1 VQPHVRREVLVC
13 IAVVEAVQEPA
24 LFKARSEFV
33 SPLRYLKPSESLSEI
48 VAGLIMVLTFTLAAS
63 VLSGG
68 GQDGA
73 RAALL
78 GAIGCNTAWGI
89 IDAVFYMM
97 TSAFDRNRRLRLARA
112 IASTPD
118 QAAALTAIR
127 SELDPYLASVTRPED
142 RERLYRGVRK
152 LLAHGRLP
160 RRTGLVLGDFMGAIE
175 VFCIA
180 LAASLPAVLPLL
192 LIDHPWLALRISNLL
207 VVGLLFIVGYHWA
220 KYVDA
225 SPWIAGLGLMGLGL
239 ALVAVAI
246 LLGG

>member
-1 VQPHVRREVLVC
+1 V
-13 IAVVEAVQEPA
+13 IGWVEA
-24 LFKARSEFV
+24 RSHPKREQSIV
-33 SPLRYLKPSESLSEI
+33 SPLSYLKPSESLTEI

-68 GQDGA
+68 GQEGA

-78 GAIGCNTAWGI
+78 GAIGCNAAWGI

-97 TSAFDRNRRLRLARA
+97 ASTFDRNRRLRIARA
-112 IASTPD
+112 IASAPHE
-118 QAAALTAIR
+118 AAALAAIR
-127 SELDPYLASVTRPED
+127 HELDPYLASVTRPED
-142 RERLYRGVRK
+142 REQLYRSVRNS
-152 LLAHGRLP
+152 LAHGRLP
-160 RRTGLVLGDFMGAIE
+160 RRTGVTFDDVVGAIG

-192 LIDHPWLALRISNLL
+192 LIDQPWLALRISNLL
-207 VVGLLFIVGYHWA
+207 VVGLLFVVGYHWA

-225 SPWIAGLGLMGLGL
+225 NPWAAGLALMGLGL

-246 LLGG
+246 PLGG